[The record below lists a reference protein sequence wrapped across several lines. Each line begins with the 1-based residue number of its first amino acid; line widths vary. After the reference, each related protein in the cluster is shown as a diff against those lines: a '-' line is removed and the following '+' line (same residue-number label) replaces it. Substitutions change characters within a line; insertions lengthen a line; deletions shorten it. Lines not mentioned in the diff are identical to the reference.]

1 MSVTKG
7 IAFAAGGV
15 KGAAHVAFL
24 EKSGDVFDVI
34 TGSSIGAVVG
44 GLYALY
50 GEPALVKDI
59 TFSLMKKHFE
69 DLKKTESENTWRGLF
84 QRSLFKADLLFSVL
98 KEAFGRKKFSDCKK
112 TLGVVVFDTENMDS
126 LLVTEGF
133 LIDAVVASS
142 SVPGYFE
149 PIWIGGTPCLDGG
162 VLAPTPVSQ
171 ARELGAD
178 FVVASAFNR
187 ERREG
192 FKNHFEMFFVMDR
205 WKEILLEREELSKA
219 DFVVMHDVNE
229 PWNAFDKY
237 EEIYR
242 KVLKNLRGVI
252 LPW

>member
-1 MSVTKG
+1 
-7 IAFAAGGV
+7 
-15 KGAAHVAFL
+15 
-24 EKSGDVFDVI
+24 
-34 TGSSIGAVVG
+34 
-44 GLYALY
+44 
-50 GEPALVKDI
+50 
-59 TFSLMKKHFE
+59 
-69 DLKKTESENTWRGLF
+69 
-84 QRSLFKADLLFSVL
+84 
-98 KEAFGRKKFSDCKK
+98 
-112 TLGVVVFDTENMDS
+112 MDS

-187 ERREG
+187 EKREG

-205 WKEILLEREELSKA
+205 WKEILLEKEELSKA